1 MTNKKTRQD
10 DLSKVKVGVHSRYL
24 KLFINKQLCLHILCH
39 IRVFI
44 NIFLCIFKFYF
55 MIEKRFTHL

>member
-24 KLFINKQLCLHILCH
+24 KLFSNK
-39 IRVFI
+39 
-44 NIFLCIFKFYF
+44 YTT
-55 MIEKRFTHL
+55 MFTHIMSYTCIY